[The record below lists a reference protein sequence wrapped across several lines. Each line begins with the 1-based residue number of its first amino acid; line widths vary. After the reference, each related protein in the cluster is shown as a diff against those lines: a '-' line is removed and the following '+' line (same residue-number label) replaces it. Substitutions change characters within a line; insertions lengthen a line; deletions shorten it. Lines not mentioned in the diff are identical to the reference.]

1 MRISDWSSDVC
12 SSDLGLDVTLE
23 GHRVAEDAVGIH
35 QDGHGHPLGACGLV
49 EAGLYGAGSPG
60 HGGDMV
66 NLLLRCR
73 EALVR
78 LMFKNDLAIQ
88 IGHQGKP
95 LEMRV
100 VTFAGRLQ
108 IQRDRLSCLR
118 SEENT

>member
-23 GHRVAEDAVGIH
+23 VHRVAEDAVGIH
-35 QDGHGHPLGACGLV
+35 QDGHWHPLGACGLV

-73 EALVR
+73 EA
-78 LMFKNDLAIQ
+78 Q
-88 IGHQGKP
+88 IGTQSVR
-95 LEMRV
+95 ERV
-100 VTFAGRLQ
+100 CYYVLITVLAVP
-108 IQRDRLSCLR
+108 
-118 SEENT
+118 